1 MGLGRVGQQ
10 TRLRNS
16 NGLVRRDIRQ
26 LAVVLDLV
34 LQAGE
39 RLEDL
44 LALVRGLGV
53 LRGRDGPVDVVD
65 GAGLGMSAEKRPPQ
79 SWAERFE
86 ALTMMMGHRSRAE
99 VEAKDVLSPVE

>member
-1 MGLGRVGQQ
+1 MGLGGVGQQ
-10 TRLRNS
+10 TELRDS
-16 NGLVRRDIRQ
+16 NGLLRRDIRE

-44 LALVRGLGV
+44 LALVGGLGV

-65 GAGLGMSAEKRPPQ
+65 GAGLGMSAKEGPLQ
-79 SWAERFE
+79 SWAEW
-86 ALTMMMGHRSRAE
+86 LGH
-99 VEAKDVLSPVE
+99 